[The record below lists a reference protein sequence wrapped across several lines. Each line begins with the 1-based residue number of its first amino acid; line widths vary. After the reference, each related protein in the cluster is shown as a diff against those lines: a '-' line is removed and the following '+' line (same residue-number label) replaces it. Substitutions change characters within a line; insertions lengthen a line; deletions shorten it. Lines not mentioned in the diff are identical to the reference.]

1 MQQFKALFNKEFGSY
16 FRSYLA
22 YIVFFVYL
30 FVSIGCAFYFGSYL
44 AMHDTALYALFYL
57 QPIILTV
64 FVPAIT
70 MKMWSEEFK
79 SGTAEFLLTQP
90 INYFL
95 LVGVKSLSAFLFCFS
110 MSLFFIPFILYT
122 SEWMVVDWG
131 NIILCYIGLWLL
143 LLLFNV
149 LGCFISSLNNNVI
162 LSYVLSVFSNV
173 LIVSFSF
180 TYLYETYNNFM
191 FGEIGFSDFMY
202 FIIFVVVFLIL
213 NVMAMNVRI
222 SVQKNKIK
230 KFIFFAFLL
239 IFCGVIFNVIF
250 YNLCT
255 SKVDFTSGQTYSFK
269 KQTEDV
275 LDLVEEP
282 INIDVYVAK
291 DYISNNADYFHYF
304 QQIKR
309 FLNKFKNQSKG
320 MINVNTLIVDPFSD
334 LEEKVLESGLFF
346 EDNLVGSKNY
356 FGAVLR
362 NKDGKEVIIKQFIRE
377 RISYLER
384 DIDKALIKL
393 ILPDVVKTIGVYLD
407 PTQNLDEFE
416 TFLID
421 LESDYNVMNVT
432 DDTYEISSKMDLLI
446 LVNPKDLSSHFMY
459 AIDQFIMNGGR
470 TLIFFDFFSEK
481 QSDLINMKDIK
492 ISKFLDQWNVLLRD
506 EFIDDGKLNS
516 DFGEKYLDLK
526 INKAVSFNVENED
539 VNVIPFIQNEKG
551 FIGAVLTGTLTSL
564 YKENPFKDTEF
575 GQEMRMFLPYAIEGT
590 QVALVGDVDLLNDS
604 NWVALNSVD
613 KNPYGVIESAGN
625 GAAVRSLID
634 YMLENSIYQI
644 LPIKDEVWN
653 KDSIGRKVEKVAFSM
668 YADKIESLSKNI
680 RSKKMIIYESVGQ
693 DIDKM
698 GTLLQVGEAGRDI
711 AKQEDELQSLTYKVK
726 SEYSKIINKMILINV
741 VFLPLFYVIILLC
754 IISIANKWQK
764 IKIKEKINA

>member
-269 KQTEDV
+269 KQTEDI

-506 EFIDDGKLNS
+506 EFIDDGKLNN
-516 DFGEKYLDLK
+516 DFGKKYLDLK

-551 FIGAVLTGTLTSL
+551 FIGAILTGTLTSL

-575 GQEMRMFLPYAIEGT
+575 GQEMSMFLPYAIEGT

>member
-1 MQQFKALFNKEFGSY
+1 
-16 FRSYLA
+16 
-22 YIVFFVYL
+22 
-30 FVSIGCAFYFGSYL
+30 
-44 AMHDTALYALFYL
+44 
-57 QPIILTV
+57 
-64 FVPAIT
+64 
-70 MKMWSEEFK
+70 
-79 SGTAEFLLTQP
+79 
-90 INYFL
+90 
-95 LVGVKSLSAFLFCFS
+95 
-110 MSLFFIPFILYT
+110 
-122 SEWMVVDWG
+122 
-131 NIILCYIGLWLL
+131 
-143 LLLFNV
+143 
-149 LGCFISSLNNNVI
+149 
-162 LSYVLSVFSNV
+162 
-173 LIVSFSF
+173 
-180 TYLYETYNNFM
+180 
-191 FGEIGFSDFMY
+191 
-202 FIIFVVVFLIL
+202 
-213 NVMAMNVRI
+213 
-222 SVQKNKIK
+222 
-230 KFIFFAFLL
+230 
-239 IFCGVIFNVIF
+239 
-250 YNLCT
+250 
-255 SKVDFTSGQTYSFK
+255 
-269 KQTEDV
+269 
-275 LDLVEEP
+275 
-282 INIDVYVAK
+282 
-291 DYISNNADYFHYF
+291 
-304 QQIKR
+304 
-309 FLNKFKNQSKG
+309 
-320 MINVNTLIVDPFSD
+320 
-334 LEEKVLESGLFF
+334 
-346 EDNLVGSKNY
+346 
-356 FGAVLR
+356 
-362 NKDGKEVIIKQFIRE
+362 
-377 RISYLER
+377 
-384 DIDKALIKL
+384 
-393 ILPDVVKTIGVYLD
+393 
-407 PTQNLDEFE
+407 
-416 TFLID
+416 
-421 LESDYNVMNVT
+421 
-432 DDTYEISSKMDLLI
+432 
-446 LVNPKDLSSHFMY
+446 MY

-516 DFGEKYLDLK
+516 DFGKKYLDLK

-551 FIGAVLTGTLTSL
+551 FIGAILTGTLTSL

-653 KDSIGRKVEKVAFSM
+653 KDSIGRKVEKVAFSI

>member
-269 KQTEDV
+269 KQTEDI

-421 LESDYNVMNVT
+421 LESDYDVMNVT

-516 DFGEKYLDLK
+516 DFGKKYLDLK

-551 FIGAVLTGTLTSL
+551 FIGAILTGTLTSL